1 MKQLFHIVNWAD
13 LTSDDESL
21 FPFYI
26 FGENNNLSDLFAILD
41 GDLFEELKLEIN
53 YG

>member
-1 MKQLFHIVNWAD
+1 MKQLFHIVEWTNLMNNEED
-13 LTSDDESL
+13 VL
-21 FPFYI
+21 PFYV